1 MKAFT
6 DYASFESDDGGGS
19 VRLKKTLRWNTA
31 PVPAAVGE

>member
-19 VRLKKTLRWNTA
+19 VRLKKTLRWNAA